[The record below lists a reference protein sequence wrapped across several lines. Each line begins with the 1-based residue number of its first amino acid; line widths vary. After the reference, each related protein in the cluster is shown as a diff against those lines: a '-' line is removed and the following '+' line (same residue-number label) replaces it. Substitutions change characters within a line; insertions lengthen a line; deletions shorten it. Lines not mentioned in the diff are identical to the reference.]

1 MALVKWLVGFVKI
14 QQRTRVVLNKL
25 SFSNDD
31 DNDDDDEKGAD
42 DVVVVVGVMVVNVV
56 SFCRLNQ
63 MSVKRMPI
71 IKPIIKHKIFLYKGG
86 HNEHVIHEDVVDEP
100 PNITLDDDGEEV
112 DDLLSLNVLYLNIFF
127 Y

>member
-31 DNDDDDEKGAD
+31 DNDDDEKGAD

-86 HNEHVIHEDVVDEP
+86 HNEHVL
-100 PNITLDDDGEEV
+100 NITLDDDGVEV